1 MSCQTTSTNRG
12 SAWSDDEVKALLA
25 VWGESNVQDELDGA
39 VRNKA
44 VFVNIS
50 KKMNELGYDR
60 DWQQC
65 RVKIK
70 NLKKSYRDVK
80 DHNGETGRGRK
91 TCKFFKELDAILG
104 HRPATIP
111 AVLLDTGTTSHNASA
126 STQDVW
132 SHDSATEG
140 EANGKNLLVGP

>member
-1 MSCQTTSTNRG
+1 MAKRMSSQTTATNRG
-12 SAWSDDEVKALLA
+12 CAWSEDEIKALLA
-25 VWGESNVQDELDGA
+25 VWGESNVQEELDGA
-39 VRNKA
+39 VRNKT

-50 KKMNELGYDR
+50 KKMSELGHER

-104 HRPATIP
+104 HRPASVP
-111 AVLLDTGTTSHNASA
+111 AVLLDTGAAGESTSA
-126 STQDVW
+126 SVQAQDTP
-132 SHDSATEG
+132 AEG
-140 EANGKNLLVGP
+140 EANGKTN

>member
-1 MSCQTTSTNRG
+1 M
-12 SAWSDDEVKALLA
+12 
-25 VWGESNVQDELDGA
+25 DGA

-91 TCKFFKELDAILG
+91 TCKFKELDAILG

-126 STQDVW
+126 STQDV
-132 SHDSATEG
+132 SAAEG